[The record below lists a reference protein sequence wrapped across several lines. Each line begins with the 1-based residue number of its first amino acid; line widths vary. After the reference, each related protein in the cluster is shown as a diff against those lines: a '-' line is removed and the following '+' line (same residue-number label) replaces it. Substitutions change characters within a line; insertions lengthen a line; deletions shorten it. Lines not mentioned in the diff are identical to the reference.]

1 MNEKIID
8 IIKEMSGNQ
17 EIKLC
22 DHLSEDVGLD
32 SMNMV
37 LLLLE
42 VENMLGVELKEED
55 MNPNALIYVSDIMQL
70 AEKYIKVGEGNES

>member
-17 EIKLC
+17 EIQVC

-55 MNPNALIYVSDIMQL
+55 MNPNTLIYVSDIIQL
-70 AEKYIKVGEGNES
+70 AEKYTKVGEANES